1 MHSIIPDI
9 YATDDKGRVFD
20 IELQMTLPDFLGK
33 RMRYYFSMMDQSLF
47 MQGENYR
54 NLPTTYLILILPTD
68 PLGLDQYR
76 YDTTW
81 NTKGFKHDPLNIGQ
95 KLILLNASGTKGK
108 ITPRLQGFFDLMRG
122 KINTNDSFI
131 QKLQS
136 DVEKYKTNPERR
148 KELMDYQ
155 MKLDDMRYVGE
166 KNGKEEERIDA
177 IKKMINLSR
186 KLNASNDFILKQL
199 TDDYGAYFS
208 QEELKQFIKN
218 N

>member
-1 MHSIIPDI
+1 
-9 YATDDKGRVFD
+9 
-20 IELQMTLPDFLGK
+20 
-33 RMRYYFSMMDQSLF
+33 
-47 MQGENYR
+47 
-54 NLPTTYLILILPTD
+54 
-68 PLGLDQYR
+68 
-76 YDTTW
+76 
-81 NTKGFKHDPLNIGQ
+81 
-95 KLILLNASGTKGK
+95 
-108 ITPRLQGFFDLMRG
+108 MRG

-166 KNGKEEERIDA
+166 KAGIKTGKEEERIDA
-177 IKKMINLSR
+177 IKKMINDYRDLSAD
-186 KLNASNDFILKQL
+186 NQTILKFL
-199 TDDYGAYFS
+199 TKNYGAYFS

>member
-1 MHSIIPDI
+1 MW
-9 YATDDKGRVFD
+9 F
-20 IELQMTLPDFLGK
+20 F
-33 RMRYYFSMMDQSLF
+33 
-47 MQGENYR
+47 
-54 NLPTTYLILILPTD
+54 
-68 PLGLDQYR
+68 QYHCL
-76 YDTTW
+76 T
-81 NTKGFKHDPLNIGQ
+81 
-95 KLILLNASGTKGK
+95 
-108 ITPRLQGFFDLMRG
+108 G
-122 KINTNDSFI
+122 KININDSFI

-136 DVEKYKTNPERR
+136 NVEKYKTNPERR

-166 KNGKEEERIDA
+166 KAGIKTGKEEERIDA